1 MQSVKMEQGTEQ
13 GEAADPVTLT
23 DQELS
28 LVGGT
33 AGGQSGSGHAAIGFG
48 VGSSGSGSAV
58 IGFGGGIS
66 GTG

>member
-13 GEAADPVTLT
+13 SEAADPVTLT

-33 AGGQSGSGHAAIGFG
+33 AGGISGTGHAAIGFG
-48 VGSSGSGSAV
+48 IGIGGSG
-58 IGFGGGIS
+58 
-66 GTG
+66 